1 MGSSAIGCPTRS
13 SGGSTQLLM
22 WAIRR
27 SSTRNGSGTSPSWSC
42 ATRCGSRS
50 TRRWRN
56 SKKARTGAAPIA
68 GRRSARSGCARSRS
82 PGGASRARR
91 RRRCSRRS
99 RWRRSKNYNRMRS
112 LLLAIAGAWVA
123 ASWAW
128 ALTSDEESNVA
139 IYRRLNAGVV
149 NITNRALAYDFFF
162 NPIPTDSSGSG
173 FILDSRG
180 HILTNHHVVQGAQRL
195 EVSLADGSKWTAKL
209 VGADPQTD
217 LAVLQIKAPPEAL
230 TVLPLGDSSALQV
243 GQKVLAIGNPFGLE
257 HSLSAGIISSLRK
270 VVKTGATEIEDVIQT
285 DAAINPGNSGGPLLD
300 SEGRVIGINTAIF
313 TPSGGNIGI
322 GFAIPIN
329 TAKRVMADILAR
341 GYVVYAYLGAET
353 QTLTPVVARAL
364 ELPIE
369 RGALVVRVVRGSPA
383 ARAGLQGGTRQVVI
397 GNAIVIIGGDVVTA
411 ADGQAIRDSE
421 DLRRLIRKHQ
431 PGDRMQLEV
440 LRPIRQGEFKR
451 SEVEIKLGEL
461 PR

>member
-1 MGSSAIGCPTRS
+1 M
-13 SGGSTQLLM
+13 
-22 WAIRR
+22 
-27 SSTRNGSGTSPSWSC
+27 
-42 ATRCGSRS
+42 RS
-50 TRRWRN
+50 T
-56 SKKARTGAAPIA
+56 
-68 GRRSARSGCARSRS
+68 
-82 PGGASRARR
+82 
-91 RRRCSRRS
+91 
-99 RWRRSKNYNRMRS
+99 
-112 LLLAIAGAWVA
+112 LLAIAAAWVA
-123 ASWAW
+123 ASSAW
-128 ALTSDEESNVA
+128 ALTSDEENSVA

-149 NITNRALAYDFFF
+149 NITNRAIAYDFFF
-162 NPIPTDSSGSG
+162 NAIPSDSSGSG
-173 FILDSRG
+173 FILDTRG

-230 TVLPLGDSSALQV
+230 TGLPLGDSSALQV

-329 TAKRVMADILAR
+329 TAKRVVADILAR
-341 GYVVYAYLGAET
+341 GHVVYAYLGAET
-353 QTLTPVVARAL
+353 QALTPAVARVL
-364 ELPIE
+364 QLPVE
-369 RGALVVRVVRGSPA
+369 HGALVVRVARGSPA
-383 ARAGLQGGTRQVVI
+383 ARAGLLGGTRQVVI

-411 ADGQAIRDSE
+411 ADGQAITNAE
-421 DLRRLIRKHQ
+421 DLRRLVRKHQ
-431 PGDRMQLEV
+431 PGDRVKLEV
-440 LRPIRQGEFKR
+440 LRTHQQGEFKR
-451 SEVEIKLGEL
+451 SEVEVKLGEL

>member
-1 MGSSAIGCPTRS
+1 
-13 SGGSTQLLM
+13 
-22 WAIRR
+22 
-27 SSTRNGSGTSPSWSC
+27 
-42 ATRCGSRS
+42 
-50 TRRWRN
+50 
-56 SKKARTGAAPIA
+56 
-68 GRRSARSGCARSRS
+68 
-82 PGGASRARR
+82 
-91 RRRCSRRS
+91 
-99 RWRRSKNYNRMRS
+99 MRS
-112 LLLAIAGAWVA
+112 LLLAIAEAWVG

-128 ALTSDEESNVA
+128 DLTSDEESNVA
-139 IYRRLNAGVV
+139 IYRRLNAGAV

-195 EVSLADGSKWTAKL
+195 EVSLADGSKWTAKV

-411 ADGQAIRDSE
+411 VDGQAIRDSE
-421 DLRRLIRKHQ
+421 DLRRLIRKRQ

-440 LRPIRQGEFKR
+440 LRPNRQGEFKR

>member
-13 SGGSTQLLM
+13 SGGSTRLQM

-27 SSTRNGSGTSPSWSC
+27 CSTRNGYGTSPSWSC

-50 TRRWRN
+50 TRRWRS
-56 SKKARTGAAPIA
+56 SKKGRTGAAPIA
-68 GRRSARSGCARSRS
+68 GRRSPRSGCARSRS

-91 RRRCSRRS
+91 SRRCSRRS
-99 RWRRSKNYNRMRS
+99 RWRRSKNSNRMRS
-112 LLLAIAGAWVA
+112 LLLAIAAAWVA

-195 EVSLADGSKWTAKL
+195 EVSLADGSKWTAKV

-353 QTLTPVVARAL
+353 QTLTPVLARAL
-364 ELPIE
+364 ELPVE

-383 ARAGLQGGTRQVVI
+383 ARAGLQGGMRQVVI
-397 GNAIVIIGGDVVTA
+397 GNAIVTIGGDVVTS

-421 DLRRLIRKHQ
+421 DLRRLIRKRQ
-431 PGDRMQLEV
+431 PGDRMKLEV
-440 LRPIRQGEFKR
+440 LRLNRQGESKR
-451 SEVEIKLGEL
+451 SEVEVKLGEL

>member
-1 MGSSAIGCPTRS
+1 M
-13 SGGSTQLLM
+13 
-22 WAIRR
+22 
-27 SSTRNGSGTSPSWSC
+27 
-42 ATRCGSRS
+42 RS
-50 TRRWRN
+50 T
-56 SKKARTGAAPIA
+56 
-68 GRRSARSGCARSRS
+68 
-82 PGGASRARR
+82 
-91 RRRCSRRS
+91 
-99 RWRRSKNYNRMRS
+99 
-112 LLLAIAGAWVA
+112 LLAIAAALVA
-123 ASWAW
+123 ASSAW
-128 ALTSDEESNVA
+128 TLTSDEENSVA

-149 NITNRALAYDFFF
+149 NITNRAIAYDFFF
-162 NPIPTDSSGSG
+162 NPIPSDSSGSG
-173 FILDSRG
+173 FILDTRG

-329 TAKRVMADILAR
+329 TAKRVVADILAR
-341 GYVVYAYLGAET
+341 GHVVYAYLGAET
-353 QTLTPVVARAL
+353 QTLTPGVARVL
-364 ELPIE
+364 QLPVE
-369 RGALVVRVVRGSPA
+369 RGALVVRVARGSPA
-383 ARAGLQGGTRQVVI
+383 ARAGLLGGTRQVVI

-411 ADGQAIRDSE
+411 ADGQAITNAE
-421 DLRRLIRKHQ
+421 DLRRLVRKHQ
-431 PGDRMQLEV
+431 PGDRMKLEV
-440 LRPIRQGEFKR
+440 LRTHRQGEFKR
-451 SEVEIKLGEL
+451 SAVEVRLGEL

>member
-1 MGSSAIGCPTRS
+1 M
-13 SGGSTQLLM
+13 
-22 WAIRR
+22 
-27 SSTRNGSGTSPSWSC
+27 
-42 ATRCGSRS
+42 
-50 TRRWRN
+50 
-56 SKKARTGAAPIA
+56 
-68 GRRSARSGCARSRS
+68 
-82 PGGASRARR
+82 
-91 RRRCSRRS
+91 
-99 RWRRSKNYNRMRS
+99 
-112 LLLAIAGAWVA
+112 
-123 ASWAW
+123 
-128 ALTSDEESNVA
+128 
-139 IYRRLNAGVV
+139 
-149 NITNRALAYDFFF
+149 
-162 NPIPTDSSGSG
+162 
-173 FILDSRG
+173 
-180 HILTNHHVVQGAQRL
+180 QGAQRL
-195 EVSLADGSKWTAKL
+195 EVSLADGSKWTAKV
-209 VGADPQTD
+209 VGADPQSD
-217 LAVLQIKAPPEAL
+217 LAVLQVKAPPEAL

-341 GYVVYAYLGAET
+341 GYVMYAYLGAET

-364 ELPIE
+364 ELPVE
-369 RGALVVRVVRGSPA
+369 RGALVVRVARGSPA
-383 ARAGLQGGTRQVVI
+383 ASAGLQGGTRQVVI

-411 ADGQAIRDSE
+411 ADGQVITNAE

-431 PGDRMQLEV
+431 PGDRMKLEV
-440 LRPIRQGEFKR
+440 LRLNRQGEFKR
-451 SEVEIKLGEL
+451 SEAEVKLGEL